1 MEYLFSTHINETPY
15 RVIFDKER
23 YTFLPDA
30 DQSGASVFSLVRE
43 HDEWVDRDPLPEHIK
58 TQAIEALEKYL
69 LKQH

>member
-1 MEYLFSTHINETPY
+1 MEYLFSTHINDTPY
-15 RVIFDKER
+15 RVIFDNER

-43 HDEWVDRDPLPEHIK
+43 HDGWVDRDPLPEKIK
-58 TQAIEALEKYL
+58 SQAIDALEKYL